1 MRIRNIFRADRVVGP
16 YYAFKDNVENFELSQ
31 ASWEKTGKT
40 EGEFW
45 SVQGGPEGNRTPS
58 GPQISNM
65 NSCVVKS
72 DFYTTSAQYSG
83 LAANAVVDL
92 YELTAYAICAFSVFF
107 GGVDI
112 CVALLY
118 LSSLKKPRKEEPT
131 AGQYAEPVGEETVG
145 E

>member
-16 YYAFKDNVENFELSQ
+16 YYAFKDSGENFELSQ
-31 ASWEKTGKT
+31 ASWDKTGNT

-72 DFYTTSAQYSG
+72 TYLLQPQQLLFLCVKFFLRDSTHVKQFF
-83 LAANAVVDL
+83 
-92 YELTAYAICAFSVFF
+92 ELF
-107 GGVDI
+107 
-112 CVALLY
+112 
-118 LSSLKKPRKEEPT
+118 
-131 AGQYAEPVGEETVG
+131 
-145 E
+145 

>member
-16 YYAFKDNVENFELSQ
+16 YYAFKDSVENFELFQ

-45 SVQGGPEGNRTPS
+45 PVQGGPEGNRTPS

-72 DFYTTSAQYSG
+72 TYLLQPQQLLFLRVEFFLRND
-83 LAANAVVDL
+83 
-92 YELTAYAICAFSVFF
+92 TAI
-107 GGVDI
+107 
-112 CVALLY
+112 
-118 LSSLKKPRKEEPT
+118 K
-131 AGQYAEPVGEETVG
+131 
-145 E
+145 